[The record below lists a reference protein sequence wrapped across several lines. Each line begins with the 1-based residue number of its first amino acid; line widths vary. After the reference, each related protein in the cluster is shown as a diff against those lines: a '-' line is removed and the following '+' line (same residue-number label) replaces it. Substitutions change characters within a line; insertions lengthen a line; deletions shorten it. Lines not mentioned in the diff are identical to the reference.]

1 MSPGANNNLGIFT
14 QPTNGDGGDVR
25 GQELSAS
32 APFNM
37 FASWLDGFGAY
48 GSYSRAASSVKLP
61 DIIGL
66 NPNQRVPTSGN
77 ISLPGLSKDN
87 AKLTLYFEKWGF
99 SAFVAGNY
107 RSDYIGSV
115 ANDSIG
121 GYPTLKRIKAQSWV
135 SAQVGY
141 DVQSGY
147 LKGLGFRVEGNNLN
161 DPTYVQLKSDGTVDS
176 TNKTGHTLIL
186 KVNYKLQ

>member
-1 MSPGANNNLGIFT
+1 
-14 QPTNGDGGDVR
+14 
-25 GQELSAS
+25 
-32 APFNM
+32 
-37 FASWLDGFGAY
+37 
-48 GSYSRAASSVKLP
+48 
-61 DIIGL
+61 
-66 NPNQRVPTSGN
+66 
-77 ISLPGLSKDN
+77 
-87 AKLTLYFEKWGF
+87 
-99 SAFVAGNY
+99 
-107 RSDYIGSV
+107 
-115 ANDSIG
+115 
-121 GYPTLKRIKAQSWV
+121 LKRIKAQSWV